1 MYYRNLGLP
10 YFTRCRFSS
19 YSKCRVSTE
28 NMIRMSLQDRS
39 KTQWLVERERAG
51 DQHQAADPWVL
62 VA

>member
-1 MYYRNLGLP
+1 MQGLDGEYDP
-10 YFTRCRFSS
+10 N
-19 YSKCRVSTE
+19 V
-28 NMIRMSLQDRS
+28 IAGQV